1 MIKVVVADDQ
11 VLLRAGLAGIV
22 DTAAD
27 MTVVGQAADGKAG
40 GRDPG
45 GRSPTSS

>member
-22 DTAAD
+22 NTASD
-27 MTVVGQAADGKAG
+27 MTVVGQAGDGEQQ
-40 GRDPG
+40 
-45 GRSPTSS
+45 